1 MKSET
6 LRCSPMKLNLQ
17 LFGGRG
23 ASSGKQ
29 SSGSGRVTMKKINGE
44 DYQVINGELPKGWTR
59 IEGALTAPRG
69 YTWVSNNKSRFS
81 DERKSALIKNDKLRG
96 ASSDKISGGW
106 KLPKNAMDESDY
118 LASKGLK
125 DASSGWAL
133 DKLRGNRHVATAR
146 GRQRFNKE
154 AENAEKEYQAKRNK
168 AKEEYKKLVES
179 GKLRPKTTVER
190 MLEKAHGHP
199 DNQSTQAARRMA
211 LKRGYDWK
219 TGNKLK

>member
-6 LRCSPMKLNLQ
+6 LRCSSMKLDLQ

-81 DERKSALIKNDKLRG
+81 GERKSALIKNDKLRG
-96 ASSDKISGGW
+96 ASSDKISGG
-106 KLPKNAMDESDY
+106 
-118 LASKGLK
+118 
-125 DASSGWAL
+125 
-133 DKLRGNRHVATAR
+133 
-146 GRQRFNKE
+146 
-154 AENAEKEYQAKRNK
+154 
-168 AKEEYKKLVES
+168 
-179 GKLRPKTTVER
+179 
-190 MLEKAHGHP
+190 
-199 DNQSTQAARRMA
+199 
-211 LKRGYDWK
+211 
-219 TGNKLK
+219 